1 MNDIGVV
8 KFTHDKKNNLISSV
22 WAYKINDNTY
32 TGTGKVEGEINSD
45 YCGKFNVTY
54 FNDDGK
60 VTHEYG
66 LEISQE
72 GNHYNLEWIQ
82 KEKIV
87 YTGIGM
93 LVNNILYAGWR
104 LI

>member
-8 KFTHDKKNNLISSV
+8 KFVLDEERKSITSK
-22 WAYKINDNTY
+22 WAYKINENTY
-32 TGTGKVEGEINSD
+32 TGTGVVEGEIKND

-60 VTHEYG
+60 ITHEYG

-72 GNHYNLEWIQ
+72 QNHYNLEWVQ
-82 KEKIV
+82 KGKIV
-87 YTGIGM
+87 YIGIGM
-93 LVNNILYAGWR
+93 LIDKILYAGWR
-104 LI
+104 LS